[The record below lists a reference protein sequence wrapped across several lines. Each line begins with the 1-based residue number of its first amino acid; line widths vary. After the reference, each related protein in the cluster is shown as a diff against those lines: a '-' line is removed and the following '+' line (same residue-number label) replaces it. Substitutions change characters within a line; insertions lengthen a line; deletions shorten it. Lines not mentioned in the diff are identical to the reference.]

1 MVIRAKAPLRV
12 SFAGG
17 GTDVA
22 PFYLQEGGAVL
33 SSTINRYVYG
43 SLRPRHDGQI
53 TIESVDLGIS
63 LRFAIDEEIPLDGSL
78 DLVKAAILRIGSQE
92 RDGFDLMVR
101 SGAPPGSGLG
111 SSSALIVALV
121 ALLQEHHQLPLT
133 EYEAARLAYE
143 IEREDLGI
151 HGGLQDHYSATFGG
165 FNFMEF
171 GERVV
176 VNPLRVRPA
185 VMNELEISLMLCFT
199 GITRESAGIIVDQ
212 TSRVTEGQTETLEGM
227 RAQKQLA
234 HDMKALLLRGELRDF
249 GAMLDQ
255 AWKEKKRMSPMIT
268 NERIDEAYEI
278 AIRHGALGGKVT
290 GAGGGGHILF
300 FCDFNDKHRVADA
313 LTRYGSTVSEFS
325 FERDGVTT
333 WRT

>member
-1 MVIRAKAPLRV
+1 
-12 SFAGG
+12 
-17 GTDVA
+17 
-22 PFYLQEGGAVL
+22 
-33 SSTINRYVYG
+33 
-43 SLRPRHDGQI
+43 
-53 TIESVDLGIS
+53 
-63 LRFAIDEEIPLDGSL
+63 
-78 DLVKAAILRIGSQE
+78 
-92 RDGFDLMVR
+92 
-101 SGAPPGSGLG
+101 
-111 SSSALIVALV
+111 
-121 ALLQEHHQLPLT
+121 
-133 EYEAARLAYE
+133 
-143 IEREDLGI
+143 
-151 HGGLQDHYSATFGG
+151 
-165 FNFMEF
+165 
-171 GERVV
+171 V